1 MVRVVGI
8 DPGTK
13 TFELCGIEDG
23 EVFYEKILQTAELAE
38 EPHLLIEAVEKV
50 MPLDLIVGP
59 SGYGVELTRLDEI
72 PEEKLKE
79 WYLTYILLLKEKDL
93 DKALLGNETGI
104 MVYSTMVQN
113 ALEMKRRNWPVCYIP
128 GVINL
133 STVPE
138 WRKINNLDM
147 GTVDKLCSCLLGIH
161 DQAVRK
167 DISYDRTSFLL
178 IEMGF
183 GYNSILAVENGK
195 IVDGLGGTTDGIGFL
210 SAGNLDLELV
220 QLVGE
225 WDKSDV
231 FKGGASTI
239 CEKDDPKAMMERKD
253 GKEEVA
259 WKAMMEGVEKG
270 AISLQTSVSDPKEIL
285 LSGRLTRMKEVQ
297 EELEYRLDE
306 LDPIR
311 SLGSLKG
318 AEKIK
323 EAAQGSAIAAE
334 GLAGGDFSQLIE
346 HTELIEAERTA
357 LDHLYHPKGLSV
369 KEELEKKVSF
379 RP

>member
-1 MVRVVGI
+1 MVRAVGI

-23 EVFYEKILQTAELAE
+23 EVFHEKILQTADLAE
-38 EPHLLIEAVEKV
+38 EPHLLIEAIEKV
-50 MPLDLIVGP
+50 MPLDLIVAP
-59 SGYGVELTRLDEI
+59 SGYGVEVTRLDEI

-93 DKALLGNETGI
+93 DKALSGEETGI

-113 ALEMKRRNWPVCYIP
+113 ALEMKRREWPICYIP

-147 GTVDKLCSCLLGIH
+147 GTVDKLCSSLLGIH

-183 GYNSILAVENGK
+183 GYNSTLAVENGK
-195 IVDGLGGTTDGIGFL
+195 IVDGLGGTTGGIGFL
-210 SAGNLDLELV
+210 SAGKLDLELV
-220 QLVGE
+220 QLVGG

-239 CEKDDPKAMMERKD
+239 TGKDDPKAMIGDETN
-253 GKEEVA
+253 EVA
-259 WKAMMEGVEKG
+259 WNAMMEGIEKS
-270 AISLQTSVSDPKEIL
+270 AASLLTSVSDPEEIL
-285 LSGRLTRMKEVQ
+285 LSGRLNRMKEVR
-297 EELEYRLDE
+297 EELEYRLGE
-306 LDPIR
+306 FGPIR
-311 SLGSLKG
+311 TLGSLSG

-334 GLAGGDFSQLIE
+334 GLAGGDFSQLVE
-346 HTELIEAERTA
+346 HIELIEAEGTA